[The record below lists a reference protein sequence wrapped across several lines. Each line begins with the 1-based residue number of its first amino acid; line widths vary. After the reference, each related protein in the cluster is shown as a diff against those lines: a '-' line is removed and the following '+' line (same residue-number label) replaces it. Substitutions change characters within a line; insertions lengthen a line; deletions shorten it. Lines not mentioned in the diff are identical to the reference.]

1 MEIWIS
7 LFVTAVVASRPAGR
21 WKVYKTGNDGVK
33 KGVKNG
39 VAT

>member
-7 LFVTAVVASRPAGR
+7 LFVTAVVASGLAGR
-21 WKVYKTGNDGVK
+21 WKFYKTGDDGVK